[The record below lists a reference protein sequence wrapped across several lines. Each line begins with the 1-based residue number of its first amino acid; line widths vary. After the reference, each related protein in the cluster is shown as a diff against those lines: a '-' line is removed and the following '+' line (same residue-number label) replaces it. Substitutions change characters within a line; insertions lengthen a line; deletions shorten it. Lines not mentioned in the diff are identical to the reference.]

1 MLITISLFLFTS
13 LAQAKVTYNNTILQD
28 MHMNTIKGLLYDTV
42 NSQEYKKEEKKELE
56 EAKLGFTKAIVWLT
70 KHHNDK
76 AIYKLE
82 KMTSIEAK
90 LVQEVVLIINQVV
103 QGEYPG
109 FPVEEA
115 LSRWTNLGSRVV
127 AEYGKV
133 NGKTSWKLELQPQK
147 SQTQNLVLQ
156 YEPEFVKIENK

>member
-13 LAQAKVTYNNTILQD
+13 FAQAKVTYNNTILQD

-76 AIYKLE
+76 AIYKLTGGTISGHTL
-82 KMTSIEAK
+82 KHIFAA
-90 LVQEVVLIINQVV
+90 LDIYLIIIIL
-103 QGEYPG
+103 EK
-109 FPVEEA
+109 
-115 LSRWTNLGSRVV
+115 L
-127 AEYGKV
+127 GKV
-133 NGKTSWKLELQPQK
+133 
-147 SQTQNLVLQ
+147 
-156 YEPEFVKIENK
+156 